1 MEWRE
6 YLDVAVRTAVRAGGD
21 AGHALALGERMP
33 ADIEIHE
40 RALELLPTGAGR
52 RAVATA
58 RLHTALR
65 S

>member
-1 MEWRE
+1 MAEH
-6 YLDVAVRTAVRAGGD
+6 LDVAVRTAVLAGGD
-21 AGHALALGERMP
+21 AGHALALGERMQ

-40 RALELLPTGAGR
+40 RALELLPIGDGH
-52 RAVATA
+52 RAVAAA